1 MKAKQKGFTL
11 LEILVGLSISS
22 VLSLAALGLILCE
35 LNGTAAIKNSISA
48 ADELASAERCIG
60 KDVMMAESTNL
71 ANGGASSSNLS
82 LSWTE
87 RYEFSNMP
95 HTCTYS
101 VDNCTLIRNYDG
113 VEFIIARNI
122 TYAEFSLNN
131 NILGVSLSCT
141 PITFESRTVDK
152 TFSVYL
158 RTLEAVAIQ

>member
-22 VLSLAALGLILCE
+22 MLSLGALGLILCE

-48 ADELASAERCIG
+48 ADELASAESCIG

-71 ANGGASSSNLS
+71 VNDGASSSNLS
-82 LSWTE
+82 LAWTE
-87 RYEFSNMP
+87 RYEFSNIP

-113 VEFIIARNI
+113 FEFIVARNI
-122 TYAEFSLNN
+122 TYTGFSLNN
-131 NILGVSLSCT
+131 NVLEVMLSCT
-141 PITFESRTVDK
+141 PQTLESRTVDK

-158 RTLEAVAIQ
+158 RTLEAAAIQ